1 MELIDVLDENGN
13 DIDIILSR
21 EEVHKKGLWHR
32 TAHIWVVN
40 SKGNILLQK
49 RSSMK
54 KTSPNMWTTSASGHL
69 SAGDSSIDGALREL
83 KEEIGIDA
91 KPEELKYLF
100 SVSEEV
106 VKNEDYT
113 DRELVDVY
121 ILYKNPI
128 IENLKLQYEEVSEVK
143 WFSLSEFENMVDRH
157 DETLV
162 KHDEMH
168 EKIIK
173 ILKGEF

>member
-1 MELIDVLDENGN
+1 M
-13 DIDIILSR
+13 
-21 EEVHKKGLWHR
+21 
-32 TAHIWVVN
+32 
-40 SKGNILLQK
+40 
-49 RSSMK
+49 
-54 KTSPNMWTTSASGHL
+54 
-69 SAGDSSIDGALREL
+69 
-83 KEEIGIDA
+83 
-91 KPEELKYLF
+91 
-100 SVSEEV
+100 
-106 VKNEDYT
+106 
-113 DRELVDVY
+113 
-121 ILYKNPI
+121 YKNPI